1 MSYETNDKMVSH
13 PDHYKSGK
21 YEVID
26 IIDEFCKDLTGTEAV
41 CTANAIKY
49 ILRWKK
55 KNGVQDLKKAVWYLT
70 HMIERFADAEC
81 EDHAKFDEWRQE
93 KIENDN
99 DAYHMEDNTS
109 GGIKLNEWEKASL
122 AAQGFKRI
130 IIHHL
135 GCRPDEVID
144 ISELAPKPSTEP
156 EKKCGNCKYFDIK
169 TAGPETGI
177 NYCEYCGCVI
187 RDSFGTCDYF
197 EYPDKLSIDDEPEPL
212 NLRKNAAGVYI
223 PQDKSTSEK
232 IKNQLDGSKFGMASA
247 PDDFMNL
254 PYEELMKQCEAY
266 KKAYEHS
273 KEMYVDAIDN
283 IHLLEND
290 KESILEDYKSTLG
303 TISHRLSTGSPYSRK
318 EVREWVDKKKETI
331 CTQK

>member
-26 IIDEFCKDLTGTEAV
+26 IIDEFCKDLTGIEAV

-70 HMIERFADAEC
+70 HMIDRFAEAER

-93 KIENDN
+93 K
-99 DAYHMEDNTS
+99 MFTPGVS
-109 GGIKLNEWEKASL
+109 RK
-122 AAQGFKRI
+122 
-130 IIHHL
+130 
-135 GCRPDEVID
+135 
-144 ISELAPKPSTEP
+144 EP
-156 EKKCGNCKYFDIK
+156 EKKCGNCKYFNIK

-187 RDSFGTCDYF
+187 RDSFGTCDSF
-197 EYPDKLSIDDEPEPL
+197 EYRDKLSIDDEPEPL

-223 PQDKSTSEK
+223 PKDKSTSEK
-232 IKNQLDGSKFGMASA
+232 IKSQIDGSKFGMASK

-254 PYEELMKQCEAY
+254 PYEELMKQCEEY
-266 KKAYEHS
+266 HKA
-273 KEMYVDAIDN
+273 N
-283 IHLLEND
+283 ENLKRLVNDSVATINLVEGD
-290 KESILEDYKSTLG
+290 KESILEDYKTTLK
-303 TISHRLSTGSPYSRK
+303 TISNRLSVGSPYGKK
-318 EVREWVDKKKETI
+318 EIREWVDKKLEDIKNGRT
-331 CTQK
+331 